1 LKSAFDLLDIVAR
14 ACEELGIPY
23 AVGGSL
29 AAMMY
34 GELRLT
40 TDIDVVV
47 HLRPQDV
54 PRLLAR
60 FPHPRYYRDEHA
72 ALEAIRTGSQFNII
86 DNETGLKAD
95 IFIAGDA
102 ISRLQVDNARR
113 METAFGGMVMVS
125 PPEELILMK
134 MKYYSFAWTEKHLR
148 DISGMLDSPLQEID
162 EARIRSLAERHGLAH
177 VWEAVQS
184 RRARG

>member
-1 LKSAFDLLDIVAR
+1 LKIAFDLLALIAR
-14 ACEELGIPY
+14 ACEEHGIPY
-23 AVGGSL
+23 AVGGSV

-47 HLRPQDV
+47 HLRPGDV
-54 PRLLAR
+54 PRLLAH

-72 ALEAIRTGSQFNII
+72 ALEAIRTGGQFNII

-95 IFIAGDA
+95 IFIADDE
-102 ISRLQVDNARR
+102 ISRRQVDNARR
-113 METAFGGMVMVS
+113 METAFGGVAMVS

-134 MKYYSFAWTEKHLR
+134 LKYYSFAWTEKHLR
-148 DISGMLDSPLQEID
+148 DISGMLDSPLHDID
-162 EARIRSLAERHGLAH
+162 EARIQSLAEQHGLAH
-177 VWEAVQS
+177 VWQAVQS